1 MKTALT
7 CIGLL
12 ALLIFGLGMAI
23 SATRNKTKTSV
34 GYPDD
39 PTATL
44 HKLCRAH
51 ANATEYVPM
60 LCILMFLIA
69 APCEPAP
76 WVLAVMVIATVSRYL
91 HAVGMVAPATL
102 KRPNVIRVIGA
113 GGTYVA
119 GIALTVALLIT
130 V

>member
-1 MKTALT
+1 MKTALL

-12 ALLIFGLGMAI
+12 SLLIFGLGIAI
-23 SATRNKTKTSV
+23 SATRNNTKKSV

-39 PTATL
+39 PTALL

-51 ANATEYVPM
+51 GNASEYVPI

-69 APCEPAP
+69 APGEPAA
-76 WVLAVMVIATVSRYL
+76 WVLAMMVIATVSRYL
-91 HAVGMVAPATL
+91 HAIGMVAMPTL
-102 KRPNVIRVIGA
+102 GRPNLVRVIGA